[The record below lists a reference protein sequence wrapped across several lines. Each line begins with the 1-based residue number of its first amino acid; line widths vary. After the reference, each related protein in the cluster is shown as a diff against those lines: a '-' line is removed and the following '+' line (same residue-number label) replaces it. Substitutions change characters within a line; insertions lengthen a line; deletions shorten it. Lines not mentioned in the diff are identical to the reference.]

1 MYSIIFKEGVVA
13 IESIDRNSRA
23 SILFC
28 EKKAKKP
35 LLNYYKMMS
44 LPIKGGG
51 KMILYC
57 T

>member
-13 IESIDRNSRA
+13 IESIDRNSKA

-35 LLNYYKMMS
+35 LLNHYKTMS
-44 LPIKGGG
+44 LPIKEGG